1 MRTPSSS
8 IATRRAFT
16 LVELLVVI
24 GIIAL
29 LISILLPS
37 INAARSQANTT
48 ACLSNIRQVA
58 AAILMYSGAS
68 KGSLPPNI
76 STPAPGLYWDDEAR
90 VGQYLRTTG
99 NTDRR
104 RTVLVCPADEGSVK
118 SYAMNVWTSSQVN
131 STIRNAGTGQLWRV
145 GMRRGEDIMLV
156 TEAWSILAPVAG
168 EWQAEPYIGYAG
180 LTPGQRFGV
189 GGGLGPPK
197 SSVRGPLICELP
209 YYRHRSGSS
218 QSAPQNAPVG
228 RVTLAYADG
237 HAAIKSASDL
247 AISETGISTLDS
259 LWSLADERLNK

>member
-1 MRTPSSS
+1 MKALRSS
-8 IATRRAFT
+8 IATTRGFT

-24 GIIAL
+24 GIVAL

-48 ACLSNIRQVA
+48 ACLSNIRQVG
-58 AAILMYSGAS
+58 AAILMYANAS
-68 KGSLPPNI
+68 KGSLPPNL
-76 STPAPGLYWDDEAR
+76 STPAPGLYWDHDDR
-90 VGQYLRTTG
+90 VGRYLRTAG
-99 NTDRR
+99 NTDRT

-118 SYAMNVWTSSQVN
+118 SYAMNVWTSSRVI
-131 STIRNAGTGQLWRV
+131 STIKNATTGQLWRL
-145 GMRRGEDIMLV
+145 GMARADQIILV
-156 TEAWSILAPVAG
+156 AEAWSILAPVAG
-168 EWQAEPYIGYAG
+168 EWQAEPYIGYVG

-218 QSAPQNAPVG
+218 VSAALNAPVG

-237 HAAIKSASDL
+237 HAAIKNASDL
-247 AISETGISTLDS
+247 ASSETGTSTLDS